1 MKRIIL
7 LTDSLTSGGAQ
18 RQIVG
23 LAKLLHDAGYTVKV
37 IYYHQIEF
45 YKPFLDQNG
54 VSNELVLGADDPK
67 RRIFRIAK
75 ALKCFNPDVVISYL
89 DTPNIIACLLR
100 LLGLRYKLIV
110 SERNTTQRLNIKEKI
125 KFHLMRWANVIVP
138 NSFSQEKFIKDN
150 YPSLSSK
157 VVTITN
163 FVDTNYFTPN
173 ERQYTEICR
182 IISVA
187 RVSEQKNTLR
197 FLQALKI
204 LKDEGFSFHVDWYGY
219 SNQSYLDECEK
230 YLEDNNLS
238 KYFTFH
244 RPTSDIVSKY
254 NENDLFVLPSIY
266 EGFPNVVCEAMSCG
280 MPILCGNICDNSLIV
295 ADKVNGYLFNPYQVE
310 DIVDKLKSFMLLS
323 SHEKITMGSKSRQM
337 SLEKFSS
344 ESFRKKYI
352 DLIEG

>member
-7 LTDSLTSGGAQ
+7 LTDSLISGGAQ

-37 IYYHQIEF
+37 IYYHPIEF

-54 VSNELVLGADDPK
+54 VSNELVLGAADPK
-67 RRIFRIAK
+67 MRILRIAK
-75 ALKCFNPDVVISYL
+75 ALKCFKPDVVISYL
-89 DTPNIIACLLR
+89 DTPNIIACLLK

-110 SERNTTQRLNIKEKI
+110 SERNTTQRLNIKERI
-125 KFHLMRWANVIVP
+125 KFHLMKWANVIVP
-138 NSFSQEKFIKDN
+138 NSFSQEKFVKEN
-150 YPSLSSK
+150 FPSLSSK

-163 FVDTNYFTPN
+163 FVDTNYFIPS

-182 IISVA
+182 MISVG

-197 FLQALKI
+197 FLHALKI

-219 SNQSYLDECEK
+219 SIQSYLNECEK
-230 YLEDNNLS
+230 FLEDNNLS
-238 KYFTFH
+238 KYFSFCS
-244 RPTSDIVSKY
+244 PTSDIVSKY

-280 MPILCGNICDNSLIV
+280 MPILCGDICDNSLIV

-323 SHEKITMGSKSRQM
+323 SNEKSVMGSKSRQM